1 MIDAAENGIYL
12 DPDLAQFYDLA
23 ATSRAD
29 FDFCRKMAAT
39 AASVLDLGCG
49 TGELAVSLAAGRDVC
64 GIDPAAAMLEI
75 AQARAGS
82 EKVDFSL
89 ADARTL
95 RLERQFDLVVL
106 PGHSFQAFLTDAD
119 QMAVLATIAAH
130 LHPGGRFVFDS
141 RNPAFPGPKTRD
153 SHTNKRQLQHPEK
166 GPIEAWNGS
175 VYEEASGILSYENGY
190 RIAATGETFSA
201 CAQIRYTSQPDLAE
215 KLGAAGLTAE
225 RWLGDWQGGDFQAS
239 CREIIPIGGLT

>member
-23 ATSRAD
+23 APVRAD

-39 AASVLDLGCG
+39 VASVLDLGCG
-49 TGELAVSLAAGRDVC
+49 TGELAVSLAEGRDIC

-75 AQARAGS
+75 ARSRAGS
-82 EKVDFSL
+82 EKVDFTL
-89 ADARTL
+89 ADARWV
-95 RLERQFDLVVL
+95 RLPRKFDLVVL
-106 PGHSFQAFLTDAD
+106 TGHSFQVFLTDAD

-130 LHPGGRFVFDS
+130 LNPGGRFVFDS
-141 RNPAFPGPKTRD
+141 RNPACPEPKTRE
-153 SHTNKRQLQHPEK
+153 SHTNKRQLQHPDK
-166 GPIEAWNGS
+166 GRVEAWNGS

-190 RIAATGETFSA
+190 RIASTGETFSA